1 MSGFPEVGVLCG
13 EDGFFV
19 FFEETGELVELM
31 FAVAERAGDAFAEG
45 TLEGVVDLDGG
56 RVSTKDRTVLES

>member
-1 MSGFPEVGVLCG
+1 MLCG

-19 FFEETGELVELM
+19 FFEETGELVELV

-56 RVSTKDRTVLES
+56 RVSGWQSIGEK